1 MDRNNVQRVLKQL
14 IFKQVLQ
21 DFCAYTGEFPVVYI
35 KPGPK
40 FHQFFNSDYRLTISV
55 STEKRQR
62 TKQPVVQLDKDVSN
76 GWIDDGTKASTSK
89 EVVRHSVQK
98 QNTAKLQAARKLQ
111 LSHLKVTVPYTY
123 L

>member
-1 MDRNNVQRVLKQL
+1 MDRNNVQRILKQL

-62 TKQPVVQLDKDVSN
+62 TKQLDKNVSN
-76 GWIDDGTKASTSK
+76 EWIDGTKASTSK